1 MVFDVWVMNKDRN
14 IHNLVGEVQLAPA
27 EGSIAIVAI
36 DFEKSM
42 ALRGPYPL
50 TTTPNIQP
58 RALRPSGTLGQ
69 LLTGDVCPNQFYAS
83 IEALTGDHVLDAF
96 ARVEARLNEDIPWKE
111 SSARLLDNR
120 AKRIRNLVA
129 EVWR

>member
-1 MVFDVWVMNKDRN
+1 MNKDRN
-14 IHNLVGEVQLAPA
+14 IGNLVGESQLAPG
-27 EGSIAIVAI
+27 EGTVAIVAI

-58 RALRPSGTLGQ
+58 RALWPSGTLGQ
-69 LLTGDVCPNQFYAS
+69 LLTGDARPNNFFAA
-83 IEALTGDHVLDAF
+83 IEAMTGDHVRDAF

-111 SSARLLDNR
+111 SSAQLLANR
-120 AKRIRNLVA
+120 AKRIRNLAA